1 MTNNVAIDVFI
12 GIVFVFLLYSLYAT
26 IIMEIIATFLGLRA
40 RTLSYAV
47 KRMLLDEKEIKYI
60 GRCLR
65 KTGTLLINFSGR
77 SFNLKSSELFKK
89 FYNQPSI
96 KYLSSGSIF
105 NKPSYLNPQNFS
117 KALIDSLKDDS
128 DKPGPLEKIKD
139 SISKL
144 TDGDTKKHLMSLLED
159 ANNDLLK
166 FQLLIDNWFENT
178 MERVIGWY
186 KRKTQFI
193 LLIIGL
199 GIAIIF
205 NANTFQIIN
214 KLSKDDKAR
223 EQLVTLATTYIK
235 ENPKVIQTIDSI
247 KNDSSEIAVKLD
259 TLLKIREDIL
269 EDIAVANSV
278 VNIDWPRMDSIKI
291 NQVESNFN
299 KSDIKK
305 LQKAAFIINNDPD
318 IKYVNYP
325 QGVDKIIFKEAL
337 KTHEC
342 LGHNYYSK
350 NKTGD
355 YIYFKKNKYLWEM
368 ILKNIWG
375 YIVTALAISLG
386 APFWF
391 DLLNKLIKLRTSVVQ
406 KDTAKPVSETGAG
419 SNPNSLVSPLDRKG

>member
-159 ANNDLLK
+159 ANNDILK
-166 FQLLIDNWFENT
+166 F
-178 MERVIGWY
+178 
-186 KRKTQFI
+186 
-193 LLIIGL
+193 
-199 GIAIIF
+199 
-205 NANTFQIIN
+205 
-214 KLSKDDKAR
+214 
-223 EQLVTLATTYIK
+223 
-235 ENPKVIQTIDSI
+235 
-247 KNDSSEIAVKLD
+247 
-259 TLLKIREDIL
+259 
-269 EDIAVANSV
+269 
-278 VNIDWPRMDSIKI
+278 
-291 NQVESNFN
+291 
-299 KSDIKK
+299 
-305 LQKAAFIINNDPD
+305 
-318 IKYVNYP
+318 
-325 QGVDKIIFKEAL
+325 
-337 KTHEC
+337 
-342 LGHNYYSK
+342 
-350 NKTGD
+350 
-355 YIYFKKNKYLWEM
+355 
-368 ILKNIWG
+368 
-375 YIVTALAISLG
+375 
-386 APFWF
+386 
-391 DLLNKLIKLRTSVVQ
+391 
-406 KDTAKPVSETGAG
+406 
-419 SNPNSLVSPLDRKG
+419 